1 MIISCVKMFSL
12 FSSPPP
18 TSTRHTHTLHPLNA
32 SPARREDGIGMGTD
46 WDGVR
51 LGWGQTGT
59 GSDWDGDRLGWGQNG
74 IGDRL
79 GWGQNGIGD
88 RLG

>member
-1 MIISCVKMFSL
+1 
-12 FSSPPP
+12 
-18 TSTRHTHTLHPLNA
+18 
-32 SPARREDGIGMGTD
+32 MGTD

-79 GWGQNGIGD
+79 G
-88 RLG
+88 